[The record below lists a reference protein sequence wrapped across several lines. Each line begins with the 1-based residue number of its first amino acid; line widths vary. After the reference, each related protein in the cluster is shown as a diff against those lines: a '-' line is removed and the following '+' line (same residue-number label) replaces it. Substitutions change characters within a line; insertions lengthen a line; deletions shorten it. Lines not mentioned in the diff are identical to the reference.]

1 MVRKC
6 SFLRNIVGQR
16 WSVVDRGSER
26 FALVPAPPDQI
37 GPMHDLGYELL
48 RTPSRRSSQNIP
60 SSTTSLDRCS
70 ALESRLIRR
79 KWSRILRLFES
90 ESDKIGAQRPAFA
103 FQEPLSM
110 QDFLPA
116 LQYLTK

>member
-1 MVRKC
+1 MGRKVPLRCSVRIHRK
-6 SFLRNIVGQR
+6 
-16 WSVVDRGSER
+16 
-26 FALVPAPPDQI
+26 
-37 GPMHDLGYELL
+37 LL
-48 RTPSRRSSQNIP
+48 RPFSDSL

-90 ESDKIGAQRPAFA
+90 ESDKIGPRDRLSPSRNH
-103 FQEPLSM
+103 SM